1 MDEQKTFLGNSI
13 TDVNSKLS
21 KWLSNYDIVNQ
32 ILFRAF
38 ILPRRLVW
46 AYPPADSAIW
56 HNYRRV
62 DTRVRQ

>member
-1 MDEQKTFLGNSI
+1 MEEQKTFLGNSI

-38 ILPRRLVW
+38 ILPKSSGRKTDAFRG
-46 AYPPADSAIW
+46 
-56 HNYRRV
+56 
-62 DTRVRQ
+62 